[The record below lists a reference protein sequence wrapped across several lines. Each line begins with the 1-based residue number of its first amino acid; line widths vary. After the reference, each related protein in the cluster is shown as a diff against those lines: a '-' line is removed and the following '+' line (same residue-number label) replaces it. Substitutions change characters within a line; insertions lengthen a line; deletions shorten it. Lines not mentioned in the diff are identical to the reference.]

1 MIPLLDQ
8 VRFRRVA
15 LGLTQQDMA
24 QRIGMPRQQYQRMES
39 KGNPRLDSL
48 ELVAKGLRSELMLIP
63 QEKLMAVKALLDEG
77 TSGPNLAPHQQGEGL
92 WEGLL
97 PEGDE

>member
-1 MIPLLDQ
+1 MAALLDQ
-8 VRFRRVA
+8 VRLRRIA
-15 LGLTQQDMA
+15 LGLKQQDIA

-39 KGNPRLDSL
+39 KGNPRLESL

-63 QEKLMAVKALLDEG
+63 QEKLMAVKALLDES
-77 TSGPNLAPHQQGEGL
+77 TSEPNLAAHPEGEGL